1 MSPANKTCF
10 LTESEQH
17 AMDGSIRVRKRDG
30 NVESFVLSKLRNC
43 LGNGFSASGEMRERG
58 TTTCQE
64 LAEAVHAYLER
75 TEPEATVSS
84 KRLAELVELVL
95 SQTGYTAASMA
106 IRQHAQLRDQ
116 QRRWLRVAGR
126 QGSDGRY
133 IQRRWN
139 KTRVVDHLARH
150 HRLDAPASRMI
161 ASRVEQ
167 LVFACG
173 LKVVT
178 TGLVREMTM
187 SELLAWGLLPGALV
201 VKKRRN
207 RTVPKVEN
215 RPDPA

>member
-1 MSPANKTCF
+1 
-10 LTESEQH
+10 
-17 AMDGSIRVRKRDG
+17 MDGSILVRKRDG
-30 NVESFVLSKLRNC
+30 NVEPFVLAKLRNC
-43 LGNGFSASGEMRERG
+43 LGNGFLASGEIRERG

-64 LAEAVHAYLER
+64 LAEAVHAYLKR
-75 TEPEATVSS
+75 TESDATVSS

-95 SQTGYTAASMA
+95 TQTGYTAASMA
-106 IRQHAQLRDQ
+106 IRQHVQLRDQ
-116 QRRWLRVAGR
+116 QRRWLRVASA

-133 IQRRWN
+133 VQRRW
-139 KTRVVDHLARH
+139 KKARIVDHLKRH

-167 LVFACG
+167 LIFSCG

-178 TGLVREMTM
+178 TGLVREMTT

-207 RTVPKVEN
+207 RSVPKVEN

>member
-1 MSPANKTCF
+1 
-10 LTESEQH
+10 
-17 AMDGSIRVRKRDG
+17 MDGSIRVRKRDG
-30 NVESFVLSKLRNC
+30 SVEPFVLSKLRTC
-43 LGNGFSASGEMRERG
+43 LGNGFQASGEMRERG
-58 TTTCQE
+58 TATCQE

-95 SQTGYTAASMA
+95 SQTGYSAASMA
-106 IRQHAQLRDQ
+106 IRQHVQLRDQ
-116 QRRWLRVAGR
+116 QRRWLRVASR
-126 QGSDGRY
+126 QGAEGRY

-139 KTRVVDHLARH
+139 KARIVAHLNGH
-150 HRLDAPASRMI
+150 HQLDAPAARMI

-167 LVFACG
+167 LIIACG

-207 RTVPKVEN
+207 RSVPKIEN
-215 RPDPA
+215 RTDPA